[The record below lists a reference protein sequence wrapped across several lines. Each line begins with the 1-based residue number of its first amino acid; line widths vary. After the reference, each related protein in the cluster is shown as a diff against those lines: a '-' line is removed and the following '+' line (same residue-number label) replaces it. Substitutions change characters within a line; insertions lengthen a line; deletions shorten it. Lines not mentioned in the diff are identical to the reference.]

1 MSFFGVFILLMVL
14 GGLVLLVLY
23 SLLAMAAKGDEYDE
37 YLDQLELEQY
47 PVREYAPPLTKTP
60 KGENQRISVCR
71 PPPICPTVAPPKLGF
86 SSNVES
92 AKTLVG
98 VLRLRFPLI
107 RQDSGLRWGKPG

>member
-47 PVREYAPPLTKTP
+47 PVREYAPLSP
-60 KGENQRISVCR
+60 KGENQRTSVCR
-71 PPPICPTVAPPKLGF
+71 PPPICPTVTPPKLGF

-98 VLRLRFPLI
+98 VRRLRFPLI
-107 RQDSGLRWGKPG
+107 RQGPGLRWGKPG

>member
-47 PVREYAPPLTKTP
+47 RVREYAPPLTKKGKSVNIRVSATP
-60 KGENQRISVCR
+60 DLSHGG
-71 PPPICPTVAPPKLGF
+71 T
-86 SSNVES
+86 
-92 AKTLVG
+92 T
-98 VLRLRFPLI
+98 
-107 RQDSGLRWGKPG
+107 